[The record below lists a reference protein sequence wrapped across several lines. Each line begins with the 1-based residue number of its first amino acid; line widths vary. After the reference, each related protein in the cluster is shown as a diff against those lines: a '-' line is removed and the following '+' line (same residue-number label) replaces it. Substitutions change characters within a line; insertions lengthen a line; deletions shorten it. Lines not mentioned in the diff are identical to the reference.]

1 MNGASALRLGGDSA
15 TLCCQQR
22 ELRRVADGFL
32 LQEDQDPEARG
43 LVVSGA
49 AMWCWSWLLVR
60 TGVCWEGGDYYRAV
74 RRASRQ
80 VGIHGSFVFLKS
92 CSRRG
97 KRLGWDCFSRAEQ
110 VSAMWFCW
118 FNHFEGKTYS
128 ERMTIIDYEST
139 ILNFRLVVFSDKFR
153 HFRLGCD
160 WGWFPL

>member
-1 MNGASALRLGGDSA
+1 MGGDSA

-80 VGIHGSFVFLKS
+80 VGIHGSFVFLS
-92 CSRRG
+92 PVAEEERDSAETLSRG
-97 KRLGWDCFSRAEQ
+97 LNKFQ
-110 VSAMWFCW
+110 VV
-118 FNHFEGKTYS
+118 
-128 ERMTIIDYEST
+128 
-139 ILNFRLVVFSDKFR
+139 LLVQ
-153 HFRLGCD
+153 
-160 WGWFPL
+160 PL